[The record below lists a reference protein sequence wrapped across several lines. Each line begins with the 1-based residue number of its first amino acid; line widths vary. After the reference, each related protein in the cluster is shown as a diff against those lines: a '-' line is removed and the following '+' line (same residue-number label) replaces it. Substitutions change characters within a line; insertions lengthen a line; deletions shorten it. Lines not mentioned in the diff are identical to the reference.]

1 VIVQNG
7 VQAREKEHEKYM
19 HENRNTRKTLEYDA
33 TAEGEWVERGRGH
46 GRVAASGKEE
56 RLAQAEKELG
66 ASTGTCGDEATRQDT
81 TSARASTA
89 TSDTTA
95 AAAANAAADAATTAA
110 DAADATAD
118 GDDAATA
125 DVAAA
130 ATAAATAAALAA
142 TRLID
147 ARLNVLL

>member
-1 VIVQNG
+1 MIVQNG

-81 TSARASTA
+81 TSARAPTA
-89 TSDTTA
+89 TPDTHHRCCCCSCCCCH
-95 AAAANAAADAATTAA
+95 DCGCRCCC
-110 DAADATAD
+110 DCCCDC
-118 GDDAATA
+118 
-125 DVAAA
+125 
-130 ATAAATAAALAA
+130 
-142 TRLID
+142 
-147 ARLNVLL
+147 